1 MIFVAAGTQDGRELV
16 DTLLDSGCEVAAS
29 VVSHYGEQ
37 LLGGGRKPRLLIND
51 KPLSSE
57 AMQEYFR
64 EHGVTLCIDASHPYA
79 VNVSENAMAVCR
91 ALGVPYLR
99 FERDLTA
106 LDYERIIIVHSYE
119 EAAAEAAHCGRHIFL
134 TTGSRNLKAFLESP
148 SVKGCEVTA
157 RVLPTAKV
165 IALCERQGLTP
176 GQIVAM
182 QGPFSTELNA
192 AMFRHYEA
200 DVIVTKNSGTL
211 GGTDT
216 KLQAAARLGLPV
228 VLIDRP
234 QLAYEHIARSFSEVL
249 KFVREHGK
257 EQQS

>member
-16 DTLLDSGCEVAAS
+16 DTLLDSGYEVAAS

-37 LLGGGRKPRLLIND
+37 LLGGSKKPHLLIND
-51 KPLSSE
+51 EPLGRE

-64 EHGVTLCIDASHPYA
+64 EHGVTLCVDASHPYA
-79 VNVSENAMAVCR
+79 VNVSENAMAACR
-91 ALGVPYLR
+91 ELGVPYLR
-99 FERDLTA
+99 YERDLTV
-106 LDYERIIIVHSYE
+106 LDYERIVVVHNYE
-119 EAAAEAAHCGRHIFL
+119 DAAAEAARLGRHIFL
-134 TTGSRNLKAFLESP
+134 TTGSRNLKIFLEAP
-148 SVKGCEVTA
+148 ALKGCTVTA

-165 IALCERQGLTP
+165 LALCERQGLKP

-182 QGPFSTELNA
+182 QGPFSKELNE
-192 AMFRHYEA
+192 AMFRQYDA

-216 KLQAAARLGLPV
+216 KLQAAACLGLPV
-228 VLIDRP
+228 VVIDRP
-234 QLAYEHIARSFSEVL
+234 QLAYEHIACSFSEVL
-249 KFVREHGK
+249 NFVRLKEK